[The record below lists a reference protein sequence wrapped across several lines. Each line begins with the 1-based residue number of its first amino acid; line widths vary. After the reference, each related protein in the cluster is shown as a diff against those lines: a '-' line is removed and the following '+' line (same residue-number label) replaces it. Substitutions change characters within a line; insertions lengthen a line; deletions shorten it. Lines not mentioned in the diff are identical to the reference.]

1 MKRFTQ
7 GWCLVRWNL
16 GTEALLQGARLSFA
30 QLSEEIVAGAPV
42 RLAEAKAARWYIL
55 IHWTTSRADSSQSF
69 GSPAMNKMPIP
80 EGSREN

>member
-30 QLSEEIVAGAPV
+30 QLSEEIVEGAPV
-42 RLAEAKAARWYIL
+42 RLAE
-55 IHWTTSRADSSQSF
+55 SF
-69 GSPAMNKMPIP
+69 YTQFSMY
-80 EGSREN
+80 S